1 VSEGE
6 RAANYHAVMRTGE
19 AYKEEDTC
27 MAYEEE
33 DTCYHAVMRTGEGT
47 RTCHSDTRLLS

>member
-27 MAYEEE
+27 
-33 DTCYHAVMRTGEGT
+33 YHAVMGAGAG
-47 RTCHSDTRLLS
+47 TCHSDTRLLL